1 MNFRKEVCDMATS
14 SIYTN
19 VRIRKKSQCMK
30 LVSALEH
37 AKGKKAKTVNFSR
50 PVEEVK
56 GDKIKEFFK

>member
-1 MNFRKEVCDMATS
+1 MATS

-19 VRIRKKSQCMK
+19 VRIRKKSQCTK